1 MFAPAALIIGLDAFS
16 MANRDKIDKATV
28 FLGFVA
34 GYLLFAGFLVLY
46 QLQSIGH
53 FDSDDFLWR
62 LLTPVSLK
70 FQWTDLVCYVLLVL
84 AMMGVHKLLPKSS

>member
-1 MFAPAALIIGLDAFS
+1 
-16 MANRDKIDKATV
+16 MADRHKIDKATA

-46 QLQSIGH
+46 QLISIRH
-53 FDSDDFLWR
+53 FDSDDFFWR

-84 AMMGVHKLLPKSS
+84 SIMGADKLLPKSS